1 MIFEPKDLRNVAKWS
16 SVVWEVHYITG
27 SETPLD
33 KDVIVGR
40 LVLRI
45 PVLECHLKLECGR
58 PTDNLQEQREE
69 IGPAGHPGN
78 VKVEC
83 EGGRTTW
90 LLESFLQ
97 RHRN

>member
-45 PVLECHLKLECGR
+45 PVLECHL
-58 PTDNLQEQREE
+58 N
-69 IGPAGHPGN
+69 
-78 VKVEC
+78 
-83 EGGRTTW
+83 
-90 LLESFLQ
+90 
-97 RHRN
+97 

>member
-40 LVLRI
+40 LVLSDSSA
-45 PVLECHLKLECGR
+45 PVPPQLERGR
-58 PTDNLQEQREE
+58 PTDNLQEQFRGDRSCRPSGER
-69 IGPAGHPGN
+69 
-78 VKVEC
+78 K
-83 EGGRTTW
+83 GRM
-90 LLESFLQ
+90 
-97 RHRN
+97 